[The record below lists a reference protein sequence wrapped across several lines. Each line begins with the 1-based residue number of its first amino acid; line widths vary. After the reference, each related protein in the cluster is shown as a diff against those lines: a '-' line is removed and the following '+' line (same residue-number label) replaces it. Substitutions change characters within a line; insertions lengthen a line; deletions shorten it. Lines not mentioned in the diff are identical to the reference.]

1 MLVTKLLPPALK
13 ALLKNTYQKT
23 IDYGELLSGRRD
35 ILTPPRSKIFIGAGD
50 FKLVGQEFKRHFISI
65 GGLKPHETVLDVG
78 CGIGRMAVPL
88 TDYLTPP
95 GRYEGFDIV
104 KQGID
109 WCERTITPRFPNF
122 RFQLAD
128 VYNSHYHPSGRYNAY
143 EYRFPFDDNRFD
155 FVFLTSVFTHMPVRE
170 TEQYLAEIS
179 RVLKPGGR
187 CLATFFILNEE
198 SRRLMSSPESTYN
211 FQYPLDGRYIFNPAD
226 PDLGTAFDESWV
238 RDTLARHNFDV
249 PAIYPGSWCGRASDV
264 SFQDIV
270 VAYKK

>member
-1 MLVTKLLPPALK
+1 MLLAKLLPPALK
-13 ALLKNTYQKT
+13 TFIKNTYQQT
-23 IDYGELLSGRRD
+23 IDYGELISGRRD

-50 FKLVGQEFKRHFISI
+50 FKLVGQEFKRHFIDV
-65 GGLKPHETVLDVG
+65 GGLKPHETVLDIG

-104 KQGID
+104 NYGID
-109 WCERTITPRFPNF
+109 WCQRTITPRFPNF

-128 VYNSHYHPSGRYNAY
+128 VYNSHYHPSGQYHAY
-143 EYRFPFDDNRFD
+143 EYRFPYADNLFD

-170 TEQYLAEIS
+170 TERYLSEIS

-187 CLATFFILNEE
+187 CFATFFILNDE
-198 SRRLMSSPESTYN
+198 SRRLMSRPESSYN
-211 FQYPLDGRYIFNPAD
+211 FQYPLDGRYIFNPTD

-238 RDTLARHNFDV
+238 VDTLARYNFDV
-249 PAIYPGSWCGRASDV
+249 PAIYSGSWCGRASEV